1 MRVGANCPGIS
12 WISQL
17 LFNQRAQSATVPSKK
32 IFAVHREGWREDFS
46 RDLPSKN
53 REEKR
58 DEKVRR
64 IKTRHVRKIRQVRRK
79 NVGEDRMLEHDSSVF
94 SNEGRIPRR
103 WHPGSTLR
111 DDDDGPSRPVSLME

>member
-1 MRVGANCPGIS
+1 M
-12 WISQL
+12 
-17 LFNQRAQSATVPSKK
+17 
-32 IFAVHREGWREDFS
+32 HREGWREDFS
-46 RDLPSKN
+46 RDLPFKN
-53 REEKR
+53 RKEKR

-111 DDDDGPSRPVSLME
+111 DDDDGPSRPVSLMK